1 MLVSMVMV
9 RVLDRVKLVC
19 KYQSLEKHPIL
30 IVYLLL
36 RDRFRK
42 EANNL
47 TYYSK
52 KHLCIGNNSYNVRD
66 KRPRECKCG
75 VVESQSSV

>member
-1 MLVSMVMV
+1 MLLRILVRMVVV
-9 RVLDRVKLVC
+9 RVLD
-19 KYQSLEKHPIL
+19 QSLEKHPIL

-52 KHLCIGNNSYNVRD
+52 KHLCIGNNSQRQ
-66 KRPRECKCG
+66 ET
-75 VVESQSSV
+75 